1 MVHPAHRRRDAA
13 VARLQQRA
21 KNLAESWSM
30 CEREH
35 VINAL
40 FNAVSLKRAAL
51 AAMIPL
57 YLDPDENT
65 EFVEILARRAVERR

>member
-21 KNLAESWSM
+21 KYLAESWSM